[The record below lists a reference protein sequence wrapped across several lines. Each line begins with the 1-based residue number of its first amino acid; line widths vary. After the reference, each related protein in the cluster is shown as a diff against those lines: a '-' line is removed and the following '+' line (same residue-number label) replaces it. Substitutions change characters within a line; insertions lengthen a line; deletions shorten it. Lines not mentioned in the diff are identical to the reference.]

1 MIILIGNVIEG
12 YMSSRSVLISMTHV
26 ARLERK
32 YILFIIG
39 MISISVLYRKDMK
52 FKIGIDIIH
61 SINVVGFILIDTEA
75 RNSEKSY
82 IFGCCAKA

>member
-32 YILFIIG
+32 YILFIFG
-39 MISISVLYRKDMK
+39 MISISVLYRNDIK

-61 SINVVGFILIDTEA
+61 SINVVRFILIDTEA
-75 RNSEKSY
+75 RNS
-82 IFGCCAKA
+82 

>member
-12 YMSSRSVLISMTHV
+12 YMSGRSVLISMTHA

-32 YILFIIG
+32 YIQFIIG
-39 MISISVLYRKDMK
+39 MISISVLYRNDIK
-52 FKIGIDIIH
+52 FRIGIDIIH
-61 SINVVGFILIDTEA
+61 SIHVVRFILIDTEA

>member
-12 YMSSRSVLISMTHV
+12 YMSGRSVLISMTHV

-32 YILFIIG
+32 YIQFIIG
-39 MISISVLYRKDMK
+39 MISISVLYRNDIK
-52 FKIGIDIIH
+52 FRIGIDIIH
-61 SINVVGFILIDTEA
+61 SIHVVRFILIDTEA